1 MPKMMENAYKTSVVK
16 SERNSRHLGVFDVG
30 WKQMLGTDFEEM
42 GWQNGD
48 SFMRFRV

>member
-1 MPKMMENAYKTSVVK
+1 
-16 SERNSRHLGVFDVG
+16 LGVLDVG

-48 SFMRFRV
+48 WFMWFRVWAILGTVGYRIL